1 VEKDGLLRNGG
12 LEEKGGNDQQTEP
25 TASTQ
30 PLRPHETQGTRLIR
44 KDEERGLGVAQME
57 EASLEMLSH
66 LMKLEDDIF
75 GEESVGEWFM
85 VSNVR
90 HGNVL
95 VLVDLRTHRSVG
107 IAILM
112 RDWAEI
118 QRCYLSDFGVKEGY
132 RGRGLGSYFLAVVL
146 EEVRLMD
153 IHQVSLTVDVNNS
166 AAIGLY
172 RKFGFSIAEERKNL
186 YGEGRDRYVME
197 LKLEPES

>member
-1 VEKDGLLRNGG
+1 MENDGLQWNSG
-12 LEEKGGNDQQTEP
+12 LEKEGGSDKHTGP
-25 TASTQ
+25 TVSAQ
-30 PLRPHETQGTRLIR
+30 PLRLQWIHGDRFIR
-44 KDEERGLGVAQME
+44 KDEESGLGVAQME
-57 EASLEMLSH
+57 EASLEMLNH

-75 GEESVGEWFM
+75 GEESVGEWFI

-95 VLVDLRTHRSVG
+95 VLVDLKTRRSIG

-112 RDWAEI
+112 RDWADI
-118 QRCYLSDFGVKEGY
+118 QRCYLSDFGVKAGY
-132 RGRGLGSYFLAVVL
+132 RGRGLGSYFLGVVL
-146 EEVRLMD
+146 EEVRLMG

-197 LKLEPES
+197 LELEPDS

>member
-1 VEKDGLLRNGG
+1 VVPVEKGRVEANCEP
-12 LEEKGGNDQQTEP
+12 EEKGGSDQHTGP
-25 TASTQ
+25 TVSAQ
-30 PLRPHETQGTRLIR
+30 PLRPQGIHGDRLIR

-57 EASLEMLSH
+57 EASLEMLNH

-95 VLVDLRTHRSVG
+95 VLVDLKTHRSIG

-112 RDWAEI
+112 RDWADI
-118 QRCYLSDFGVKEGY
+118 QRCYLSDFGVKAGY
-132 RGRGLGSYFLAVVL
+132 RGRGLGSYFLGVVL
-146 EEVRLMD
+146 EEVRLMG

-166 AAIGLY
+166 AAMGLY
-172 RKFGFSIAEERKNL
+172 RKFGFSIAEERTNL

-197 LKLEPES
+197 LEL